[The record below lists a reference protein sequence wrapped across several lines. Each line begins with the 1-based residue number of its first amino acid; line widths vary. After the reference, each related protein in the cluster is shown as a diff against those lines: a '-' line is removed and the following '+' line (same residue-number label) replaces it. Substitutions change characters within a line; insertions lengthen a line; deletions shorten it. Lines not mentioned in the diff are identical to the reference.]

1 MAKSNLNEPNRG
13 AGRQRGSEKSQR
25 EKDLEDKAKGH
36 EQSGGE
42 QSNRTHQNEDVQAER
57 ADVAAK
63 FRGNQ
68 KGFGKNQGKEAGDRS
83 APHGTRAEGSE
94 RGSTF

>member
-1 MAKSNLNEPNRG
+1 MAKSNFNEPKRS
-13 AGRQRGSEKSQR
+13 AGRQRGGEKSQKER
-25 EKDLEDKAKGH
+25 DLENKAKGH
-36 EQSGGE
+36 DHAGGE
-42 QSNRTHQNEDVQAER
+42 QSNPTHQNEDVQAER
-57 ADVAAK
+57 ADVAPK

-94 RGSTF
+94 HGSAL